1 MSEGCNYLIYKG
13 VVDIMHRVNLF
24 KLRFYLMIV
33 VILVLPFFTFA
44 ERIGVA
50 IIYNSK
56 TADLLGEE
64 NYRAMITKA
73 EKTFTDN
80 YVTAI
85 VVDTED
91 VVENVL
97 DYFEI
102 AVLLSDSELTSQ
114 TADKLA
120 DFVLQGGKI
129 AATYNTNYFENLGIT
144 STNNT
149 ASQLTLKLDDL
160 TLTSTKTL
168 LVNGKPDSEILSW
181 TGSNYAA
188 VVKTSTSFYLAEE
201 LFTSKEPTDWETFF
215 VDEIYYMLE
224 TPSLM
229 FSLSLPEIKELYKT
243 VNDRFLVCQK
253 LIKKLNKENLTTEEQ
268 AALFA
273 EATESREA
281 LRYFLAKESAGH
293 ATYFLSK
300 LKSRSDALFPLIHPL
315 KTPADELLKRG
326 EYWYKKVNTFS
337 LEKVP
342 ENAFLFIGD
351 SITDGY
357 YLQGYLAGI
366 PTINRGISADIA
378 GGVYTRR
385 ILFNLESKP
394 KAALLMIGTNNVNC
408 NLELDTYFDDVQKIL
423 EYLQTNAPQA
433 KLYLQSILPLGK
445 DWPAAPEVRS
455 YNQKLEAL
463 AQSLGVEY
471 LDIYS
476 LFEEDDYL
484 PASLSEDGVH
494 PNGRA
499 YQIWSDFLLKRF
511 KADGLI

>member
-1 MSEGCNYLIYKG
+1 MINEG
-13 VVDIMHRVNLF
+13 VVDIMQKVNVF
-24 KLRFYLMIV
+24 KLRFYFIAM
-33 VILVLPFFTFA
+33 VILVLSSFTFA

-50 IIYNSK
+50 ILYNPK
-56 TADLLGEE
+56 TAALIGED
-64 NYRAMITKA
+64 NYQAMITKA
-73 EKTFTDN
+73 EKTFAEN
-80 YVTAI
+80 YITAVI
-85 VVDTED
+85 VDTDD
-91 VVENVL
+91 VAENIL

-102 AVLLSDSELTSQ
+102 AVLLSDSGLTTQ

-120 DFVLQGGKI
+120 DFVLRGGKI
-129 AATYNTNYFENLGIT
+129 AATYNTNYLDNLGIM

-149 ASQLTLKLDDL
+149 ASQLTLRRDDL
-160 TLTSTKTL
+160 TLTSTKAL
-168 LVNGKPDSEILSW
+168 LVNGKPDLEILYW
-181 TGSNYAA
+181 TNSDYAA
-188 VVKTSTSFYLAEE
+188 TVKTTNTFYLAEE
-201 LFTSKEPTDWETFF
+201 LFASKEPTDWEAFF
-215 VDEIYYMLE
+215 IDEIYYMLE

-229 FSLSLPEIKELYKT
+229 FSLSLPEIKALYKT
-243 VNDRFLVCQK
+243 VNERFLTCQK
-253 LIKKLNKENLTTEEQ
+253 LFKKLTRENLSTEEQ
-268 AALFA
+268 AALFT
-273 EATESREA
+273 EATENREA
-281 LRYFLAKESAGH
+281 LKYFLAKESAGH
-293 ATYFLSK
+293 ATYYLSK
-300 LKSRSDALFPLIHPL
+300 LKSRTDSLFPLIHPL

-337 LEKVP
+337 LERVP

-378 GGVYTRR
+378 SGVYARR

-408 NLELDTYFDDVQKIL
+408 SLELDTYFDDVQKIL
-423 EYLQTNAPQA
+423 EYLQINAPQA
-433 KLYLQSILPLGK
+433 MIYLQSILPLGK
-445 DWPAAPEVRS
+445 TLAAAPQVRV
-455 YNQKLEAL
+455 YNQRLKAL
-463 AQSLGVEY
+463 AKSLGVEY

-476 LFEEDDYL
+476 LLEEDDYF